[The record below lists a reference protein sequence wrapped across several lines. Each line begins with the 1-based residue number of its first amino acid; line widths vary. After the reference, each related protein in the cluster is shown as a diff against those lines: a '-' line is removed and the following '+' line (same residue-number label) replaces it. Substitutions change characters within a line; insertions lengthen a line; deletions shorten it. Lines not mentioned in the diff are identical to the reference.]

1 MTMKIGPN
9 ARVIL
14 DYELKDDEGE
24 VLDASDGDGGEPI
37 VYVHGY
43 GMLVPGLEAA
53 LAGLEAGASKEIV
66 VTPEDGYGDRDEELV
81 IEVDRADF
89 PNPEEI
95 QVGDEVVAESPDGDE
110 VPMRVLEVKGEG
122 VLVDANHPLAGITL
136 HYAVKVREVAKA
148 SEQEV
153 AEAAEAFEAAGYGG
167 FDDPPH
173 RNGSNGHGHDHG
185 AGGPAAEPQLV
196 QLKRK
201 SPQN

>member
-1 MTMKIGPN
+1 MSMKIGPN
-9 ARVIL
+9 ARVVL

-24 VLDASDGDGGEPI
+24 VLDASAGEGGEPI

-53 LAGLEAGASKEIV
+53 LVGLEAGAAKEIV

-89 PNPEEI
+89 PNPDGIE
-95 QVGDEVVAESPDGDE
+95 VGDEVVAESPDGDE

-122 VLVDANHPLAGITL
+122 VLVDANHPLAGVTL
-136 HYAVKVREVAKA
+136 YYSVKVREVAKA
-148 SEQEV
+148 TDEEL

-173 RNGSNGHGHDHG
+173 RPNGSNGHGHD
-185 AGGPAAEPQLV
+185 APAAEPQLV